1 MARPTKKNSEPML
14 GEARRAAIVEML
26 RANGSVTVA
35 EVQAQLG
42 VSPMTA
48 RRDLTELSRRGIAH
62 RTHGGA
68 VIPSIS
74 AHEDSFAQRLE
85 AETEAKRVLAK
96 AATEL
101 LSPRDAVFVDSSTT
115 SYFVA
120 KRILEV
126 GLEITLVTNSLPVM
140 QLVAAQSPPNTELV
154 AVGGLLRKLTQ
165 SFVGPHA
172 IRTIEGHF
180 TDHAFVSVKAITE
193 TGVLADVDP
202 LEAEVKRSMIA
213 QASNATLL
221 IDRSKLS
228 ARGLNAI
235 GPVSE
240 VSLVLAYGVQGSELQ
255 RFQKFD
261 VPVRMLGDGG
271 RGEGRARASGGVA
284 GFAAAAG
291 D

>member
-1 MARPTKKNSEPML
+1 MRKPSNRSSEPML
-14 GEARRAAIVEML
+14 AEARRAAIVEML

-85 AETEAKRVLAK
+85 AETEAKRVLAE

-120 KRILEV
+120 KRIL
-126 GLEITLVTNSLPVM
+126 
-140 QLVAAQSPPNTELV
+140 
-154 AVGGLLRKLTQ
+154 
-165 SFVGPHA
+165 
-172 IRTIEGHF
+172 
-180 TDHAFVSVKAITE
+180 
-193 TGVLADVDP
+193 
-202 LEAEVKRSMIA
+202 
-213 QASNATLL
+213 
-221 IDRSKLS
+221 
-228 ARGLNAI
+228 
-235 GPVSE
+235 
-240 VSLVLAYGVQGSELQ
+240 
-255 RFQKFD
+255 
-261 VPVRMLGDGG
+261 
-271 RGEGRARASGGVA
+271 
-284 GFAAAAG
+284 
-291 D
+291 